1 MLDVCPLMA
10 RPSVENLIVTSD
22 LGKKLEL
29 TKLGTE
35 IPGAR
40 YVKGRNSSVM
50 VELETDGN
58 TKPACVIV
66 SNGKAVVVGTKT
78 IKDSRKAMSE
88 LKSMIKKVERGINSR
103 AGVKIENIVTQFNV
117 GVELDLDLV
126 NTKISGC
133 EYQPDKFSGLLMKV
147 KKPEATYILFKSGI
161 VVITDINDE
170 KIADTASRE
179 LRKFLREAKII

>member
-1 MLDVCPLMA
+1 MV

-58 TKPACVIV
+58 SKPACVIF

-78 IKDSRKAMSE
+78 IKDSREAMSK
-88 LKSMIKKVERGINSR
+88 LKKMIKKIEKGINSR

-117 GVELDLDLV
+117 GVELDLELL
-126 NTKISGC
+126 NSKISGC
-133 EYQPDKFSGLLMKV
+133 EYEPDKFPGLLMKV
-147 KKPEATYILFKSGI
+147 KEPQATYSLFESGI
-161 VVITDINDE
+161 VVITDIDDE
-170 KIADTASRE
+170 KTSDKASKE
-179 LRKFLREAKII
+179 LRKFLRESKIIWIWGYF